1 MAVPI
6 LALVQDSPDVFV
18 FVQAIAIFSQNFTV
32 LVLIFGPKM
41 YKVFVGQ
48 ADPAGTSVS
57 GRSNNPRFSLSNNR
71 PGPMTGDG
79 RTSILSA
86 SGAFQRTESSDRDG
100 STQFMH
106 PMTVTFQEDRDGSG
120 GNGDQFRRIPGEK
133 TSSFRRSTD
142 VWMSSE
148 NKNSSEVS
156 PVSLPRRTNSIRE
169 ESIIEEGE
177 SKEMVVV
184 DMTSILEITDT
195 TAREDAKDDLLTA
208 GASLTAAQDRHA
220 IPEESTV
227 PAESEIAPINGG
239 APESAIAVDMKDV
252 VDSITPQLEA
262 SHSEAPIDATTINVT
277 TNELEK
283 NDTTNTT
290 SVTIATGEEEAG
302 AEGAAT
308 EELVP
313 ITGEATAGHLPE
325 TTVTPTNGPE
335 SKGVPDLIS
344 EPSDIVSA

>member
-6 LALVQDSPDVFV
+6 LALVKDSPDVFV
-18 FVQAIAIFSQNFTV
+18 FVQAIAIFLQNFTV

-57 GRSNNPRFSLSNNR
+57 GRSNNPRFSLTNR
-71 PGPMTGDG
+71 PAGVTRDG

-106 PMTVTFQEDRDGSG
+106 PMTVTFQEDGDGSG

-156 PVSLPRRTNSIRE
+156 PLSLPVRTNSIRE

-177 SKEMVVV
+177 SKEMVIV
-184 DMTSILEITDT
+184 DMSSILEITDT
-195 TAREDAKDDLLTA
+195 TPREDAKDDFLTSGSPLTA
-208 GASLTAAQDRHA
+208 VRDMHA

-227 PAESEIAPINGG
+227 HAESEVAPQE
-239 APESAIAVDMKDV
+239 AAIAVDMTGTVESIKPQIETTHPEVPTEAATIEVTSKDQANE
-252 VDSITPQLEA
+252 SITT
-262 SHSEAPIDATTINVT
+262 ATTTAT
-277 TNELEK
+277 TTRGEELPVNEVP
-283 NDTTNTT
+283 T
-290 SVTIATGEEEAG
+290 TGESIAVDQ
-302 AEGAAT
+302 APQA
-308 EELVP
+308 
-313 ITGEATAGHLPE
+313 
-325 TTVTPTNGPE
+325 TVTPTNEGQE

-344 EPSDIVSA
+344 EPSDVVSA